1 MFAVAILMMPDW
13 EFNMAEQPKY
23 PSRTPEAFRL
33 QKRKQ
38 REREAE
44 LLRRVNERLAALG
57 IDWKQ
62 LMKLVAEDRVE
73 IVVKGKA
80 E

>member
-1 MFAVAILMMPDW
+1 MMV
-13 EFNMAEQPKY
+13 EEQKQPY
-23 PSRTPEAFRL
+23 PSRTPEAFRQ

-44 LLRRVNERLAALG
+44 LLRHVNERLAAIG

-62 LMKLVAEDRVE
+62 LMKLIADGEVT
-73 IVVKGKA
+73 ITVKEK
-80 E
+80 

>member
-1 MFAVAILMMPDW
+1 MT
-13 EFNMAEQPKY
+13 Y

-33 QKRKQ
+33 QKREQ
-38 REREAE
+38 RKREAE
-44 LLRRVNERLAALG
+44 LLQRVNERLAAHN

-62 LMKLVAEDRVE
+62 LMRLVASCEV
-73 IVVKGKA
+73 IITVKEKT

>member
-1 MFAVAILMMPDW
+1 MRYCICCDGARKV
-13 EFNMAEQPKY
+13 MAEEPKY
-23 PSRTPEAFRL
+23 PSRTPEAFRK
-33 QKRKQ
+33 QKRRQ

-44 LLRRVNERLAALG
+44 LLRQVNERLAAIG

-62 LMKLVAEDRVE
+62 LMKLIAEDRVT
-73 IVVKGKA
+73 ITVKEKA

>member
-1 MFAVAILMMPDW
+1 
-13 EFNMAEQPKY
+13 MAEEPKY

-38 REREAE
+38 RKQEAE
-44 LLRRVNERLAALG
+44 LLQRVNERLAGLG

-62 LMKLVAEDRVE
+62 LMRLVASGEV
-73 IVVKGKA
+73 IITVKEKA

>member
-1 MFAVAILMMPDW
+1 MMV
-13 EFNMAEQPKY
+13 EEQKQPY
-23 PSRTPEAFRL
+23 PSRTPEAFRQ

-44 LLRRVNERLAALG
+44 LLRHVNERLAALN

-62 LMKLVAEDRVE
+62 LMRMIADGEVE
-73 IVVKGKA
+73 IVVKEKA

>member
-1 MFAVAILMMPDW
+1 MV
-13 EFNMAEQPKY
+13 EEQKQPY
-23 PSRTPEAFRL
+23 PSRTPEAFRQ

-44 LLRRVNERLAALG
+44 LLRHVNERLAALN

-62 LMKLVAEDRVE
+62 LMRLVADGEVE
-73 IVVKGKA
+73 IVVKAK
-80 E
+80 

>member
-23 PSRTPEAFRL
+23 PSRTKEAFRL
-33 QKRKQ
+33 QKREQ
-38 REREAE
+38 RKREAE
-44 LLRRVNERLAALG
+44 LLKRVNERLAALN

-62 LMKLVAEDRVE
+62 LMRLIENDEVIITVRE
-73 IVVKGKA
+73 KA
-80 E
+80 K

>member
-1 MFAVAILMMPDW
+1 MT
-13 EFNMAEQPKY
+13 Y

-33 QKRKQ
+33 QKREQ
-38 REREAE
+38 RKREAE
-44 LLRRVNERLAALG
+44 LLQRVNERLAAHN

-62 LMKLVAEDRVE
+62 LMRLVASGEV
-73 IVVKGKA
+73 IITVKEKT

>member
-1 MFAVAILMMPDW
+1 MT
-13 EFNMAEQPKY
+13 EPKY
-23 PSRTPEAFRL
+23 PSRTKEAFRK

-44 LLRRVNERLAALG
+44 LLRQVNERLAEIG

-62 LMKLVAEDRVE
+62 LMRMVADGEV
-73 IVVKGKA
+73 IITVKEKRK
-80 E
+80 

>member
-1 MFAVAILMMPDW
+1 
-13 EFNMAEQPKY
+13 MAEEQKQPY
-23 PSRTPEAFRL
+23 PSRTPEAFRQ

-44 LLRRVNERLAALG
+44 LLRQVNERLAAIG

-62 LMKLVAEDRVE
+62 LMKLVASGEVT
-73 IVVKGKA
+73 ITVKEKT

>member
-1 MFAVAILMMPDW
+1 MRYCIGCDGARKV
-13 EFNMAEQPKY
+13 MAEEPKY
-23 PSRTPEAFRL
+23 PSRTKEAFRQ
-33 QKRKQ
+33 QKRNQ

-44 LLRRVNERLAALG
+44 LLRRVNKRLAALG

-62 LMKLVAEDRVE
+62 LMKLIAEDRVE
-73 IVVKGKA
+73 IVVKKKA

>member
-1 MFAVAILMMPDW
+1 MT
-13 EFNMAEQPKY
+13 Y

-33 QKRKQ
+33 QKREQ
-38 REREAE
+38 RKREAE
-44 LLRRVNERLAALG
+44 LLQRVNERLAAHN

-62 LMKLVAEDRVE
+62 LMKLIAEDRVE

>member
-1 MFAVAILMMPDW
+1 
-13 EFNMAEQPKY
+13 MAEEQKQPY
-23 PSRTPEAFRL
+23 PSRTPEAFRQ
-33 QKRKQ
+33 QKRNQRQ
-38 REREAE
+38 REAK
-44 LLRRVNERLAALG
+44 LLRQVNERTAAIG

-73 IVVKGKA
+73 IVVKEKA

>member
-1 MFAVAILMMPDW
+1 
-13 EFNMAEQPKY
+13 MAEEPKY
-23 PSRTPEAFRL
+23 PSRTPEAFRQ
-33 QKRKQ
+33 QKRRQ

-62 LMKLVAEDRVE
+62 LMRMVAEDRVE
-73 IVVKGKA
+73 IVVKEKA